1 MQYSQF
7 KHNIVLHSSIKP
19 RLVARL
25 IEEIR
30 KDRDGQ
36 IIDKGAIRQ
45 AIHMLLEVGVHS
57 RKIYEQEFES
67 VLLVETAAYYRLESN

>member
-7 KHNIVLHSSIKP
+7 KHNIVLHPLIKT
-19 RLVARL
+19 RLVSRL
-25 IEEIR
+25 VEEIR
-30 KDRDGQ
+30 KDRDGE

-67 VLLVETAAYYRLESN
+67 VLLAETAAYYGLESN

>member
-7 KHNIVLHSSIKP
+7 KHNIVLHPHIKT
-19 RLVARL
+19 RLVSRL
-25 IEEIR
+25 VEEIR
-30 KDRDGQ
+30 KDRDGE
-36 IIDKGAIRQ
+36 IIDKGAIRS

-67 VLLVETAAYYRLESN
+67 VLLTETAAYYRLESN

>member
-7 KHNIVLHSSIKP
+7 KHNIVLHPSIKY
-19 RLVARL
+19 RVVARL

-30 KDRDGQ
+30 KDRDGE

-57 RKIYEQEFES
+57 RKIYEQEFER
-67 VLLVETAAYYRLESN
+67 VLLAETASYYRLESN